1 MLDIV
6 RNATRLLVATVAVA
20 GLALT
25 SCGDDDSASDTTAT
39 TDSPTT
45 TSTTT
50 TESPDGEQAA
60 AFEIFLL
67 PSETGDD
74 CSEVVGVPRAATV
87 EGDVG
92 DALAQLLAGPTADE
106 LAQGLTSWFTVETE
120 GMLNGVV
127 VEGGR
132 AEVDFQSF
140 AELMP
145 NASTSCGSAS
155 LLAQLDHTV
164 LQFEG
169 IDEVVYAFDGDREA
183 FYGWLQL
190 SAPES

>member
-6 RNATRLLVATVAVA
+6 RYATRLLVATVAIVGFA
-20 GLALT
+20 LA
-25 SCGDDDSASDTTAT
+25 SCGDEDDGASDTTPT
-39 TDSPTT
+39 TD
-45 TSTTT
+45 TSTSTST
-50 TESPDGEQAA
+50 SVAPDGEQAA
-60 AFEIFLL
+60 DFEIFLL

-87 EGDVG
+87 EGEVG
-92 DALAQLLAGPTADE
+92 DAVAQLLAGPTDEE

-132 AEVDFQSF
+132 AEVDFQGF
-140 AELMP
+140 ADLMP

-155 LLAQLDHTV
+155 LLAQLDRTV

-169 IDEVVYAFDGDREA
+169 IDEVVYSFDGDRDA